1 MKEAGSPFDPRLVLV
16 AALVLPGCG
25 LVINRRPLRGLTF
38 LFFMLLLGG
47 FTLKTASPDV
57 SMIGKFSGG
66 LFVYAMSIFDA
77 YKDARIRLELWRHG
91 ARRLAQAVE
100 KRGREPAPE

>member
-1 MKEAGSPFDPRLVLV
+1 MKNNCLPVKKAH
-16 AALVLPGCG
+16 LPGTTHQDG
-25 LVINRRPLRGLTF
+25 EQGRDNRPLRRLTF
-38 LFFMLLLGG
+38 LFFMLLIGG

-57 SMIGKFSGG
+57 STIGKFSGG
-66 LFVYAMSIFDA
+66 LFVDAMSIIDA

-91 ARRLAQAVE
+91 ARRLSQAVE